1 MDNGN
6 PDLVL
11 QRVEVVLH
19 SVFRLAHIDHD
30 LRIGCGNGF
39 LVEVAL
45 ATVNL
50 TENIE
55 RRIFATQ
62 VFCLIVRNFSCKA
75 DHLLG
80 SDRQKHVLCE
90 RTGSRHAID
99 LRGKLHFPSE
109 RVREGARCRRLG
121 LRIAFLVAWLLLPT
135 GTPGKREGERERHRS
150 RRDCESD
157 AAFLRHLHSSS
168 YNPILP

>member
-6 PDLVL
+6 ANLLL
-11 QRVEVVLH
+11 QRIEVVLH

-30 LRIGCGNGF
+30 LRVGCGYGL

-50 TENIE
+50 PEYVE

-62 VFCLIVRNFSCKA
+62 VFFLVVSYFRCKA

-80 SDRQKHVLCE
+80 SDRQKHVLRE
-90 RTGSRHAID
+90 RAGSRHAID

-109 RVREGARCRRLG
+109 RVREGARCRRFG
-121 LRIAFLVAWLLLPT
+121 LRIAFLVA
-135 GTPGKREGERERHRS
+135 
-150 RRDCESD
+150 
-157 AAFLRHLHSSS
+157 
-168 YNPILP
+168 